1 MGSHRYLRFI
11 CAALCALTVAG
22 CGGSGSS
29 GEAGFGEGGGGGGG
43 SASASAVSISL
54 PGGNQ
59 LPADADSVD
68 EGLPVVALAV
78 DRNNNAVPG
87 VLVTFAATSGE
98 LAVINATTDDNG
110 RASATL
116 TTASNSQLRDITLL
130 ASAGGAQTTAVV
142 SVVAP
147 SRDNEPDPRLGLIQ
161 PDGGFMA
168 GVIGVAVSP
177 LASGGSSGLRI
188 DVVDVANGNALFTD
202 PLDVTFSSSCISSSL
217 ASVTPNP
224 TVSANGAVSATYVAQ
239 GCSGEDV
246 VTARVVVDG
255 VARTAQGSIQVLPS
269 VLGAIEFVS
278 AEPINIGLRGA
289 GRAETSTVRFR
300 VRNSAGG
307 PVADQQVTFSL
318 NTTLGG
324 ITLDP
329 PDGRTNTDGI
339 VQTVVRSGTV
349 ATAVRVTARATQDG
363 NTVSSQ
369 SEQLTITTGIPDQDS
384 FSLSAECLN
393 VEGLNRDGTT
403 AEVTLRAAD
412 RYNNPV
418 PDGTAVNFTTEG
430 GSIDGSCV
438 TLGGAC
444 SVTWTSQDPRPIS
457 YNGCSPSGDN
467 DNGCS
472 VIGSQGASRAGRST
486 VLAFAIGE
494 ETFID
499 SDSDGL
505 FDVVNPTE
513 TFTDQPEAWLDVDED
528 GQRDTQSHVE
538 PFFDFG
544 ADGIST
550 NGAYDGPDGQFN
562 GLLCDNSDPADI
574 LCPTPRTIHVRDTV
588 TIIMSGSSPLID
600 LQPLEGDGGDGGGD
614 VLVSPADAYNPD
626 SGVITIGANEFFVLR
641 VVIRDVNEQPMPA
654 DTEIAFNAS
663 GDAGAIQGT
672 STFAVPC
679 SIDDTAGGNAYGV
692 AFKGADLD
700 AGDPNG
706 VSTLELSVT
715 TPAGLNTLF
724 AFTVVTEAPGSD

>member
-1 MGSHRYLRFI
+1 MGSHRYLRFV

-29 GEAGFGEGGGGGGG
+29 GEAGFGGGGGGGGGGG

-224 TVSANGAVSATYVAQ
+224 TASANGAVSATYVAQ

-349 ATAVRVTARATQDG
+349 ATAVRVTARAAQDG

-384 FSLSAECLN
+384 FSLSVECAN
-393 VEGLNRDGTT
+393 VEGFDIDGTT
-403 AEVTLRAAD
+403 EGVTLRGAD

-418 PDGTAVNFTTEG
+418 PDGTAVNLTTEG
-430 GSIDGSCV
+430 GSINGSCV
-438 TLGGAC
+438 TLDGAC
-444 SVTWTSQDPRPIS
+444 SVTWTSQDPRPIA
-457 YNGCSPSGDN
+457 YNNCPPGDN
-467 DNGCS
+467 DDGRCS
-472 VIGSQGASRAGRST
+472 ERGSAGGSRAGRST
-486 VLAFAIGE
+486 VLAFAVGE
-494 ETFID
+494 ESFID
-499 SDSDGL
+499 ADSDGL
-505 FDVVNPTE
+505 YDTDPVPGEGFD
-513 TFTDQPEAWLDVDED
+513 DRPEAWLDVDGD
-528 GQRDTQSHVE
+528 GTRDAQSPVE
-538 PFFDFG
+538 PFFDFNS
-544 ADGIST
+544 DGQY
-550 NGAYDGPDGQFN
+550 NDGDGQFN
-562 GLLCDNSDPADI
+562 GLLCDNNDPSNI
-574 LCPTPRTIHVRDTV
+574 LCSLPRTIHVRDTV
-588 TIIMSGSSPLID
+588 TIIMSRSSPEID
-600 LQPLEGDGGDGGGD
+600 FSAFEMGGD
-614 VLVSPADAYNPD
+614 VFVSPAGIYDPEA
-626 SGVITIGANEFFVLR
+626 GRITIAANQTFVLR
-641 VVIRDVNEQPMPA
+641 VVIRDSNEQPMPA
-654 DTEIAFNAS
+654 ETEIAFSAS
-663 GDAGAIQGT
+663 GDGGAIQGT

-679 SIDDTAGGNAYGV
+679 TTDDTVNGNDYGI

-706 VSTLELSVT
+706 NSNLELSVT
-715 TPAGLNTLF
+715 TPSGLNTLF
-724 AFTVVTEAPGSD
+724 SLEVVTEAPGSD